1 MRRVAIET
9 NTDYDPEVSGA
20 SRWDQVRVDL
30 ASGCIESEKVR
41 RARGHA
47 DCPLSEAELYEK
59 FRDCLEA
66 GHSRIA
72 PEALFDRLKR
82 LEAVS
87 ARQLTAV

>member
-1 MRRVAIET
+1 
-9 NTDYDPEVSGA
+9 
-20 SRWDQVRVDL
+20 
-30 ASGCIESEKVR
+30 
-41 RARGHA
+41 
-47 DCPLSEAELYEK
+47 LSEAELYEK